1 MATIP
6 MTRRP
11 QNDRR
16 AAEALA
22 VLDDMFAYYDPK
34 DQTPAVVDE
43 PVAYDLV
50 A

>member
-6 MTRRP
+6 MTRQP
-11 QNDRR
+11 QTDRR

-34 DQTPAVVDE
+34 DQAKAIVDE
-43 PVAYDLV
+43 PVEYDLV